1 MNILDYFQFT
11 FIQRGFIVG
20 MIIAILGAI
29 LGHFLVLKKL
39 ALIGHALSHIA
50 YLSIAISIV
59 FFQQSLWINLLFAS
73 VAALLIEWLVRKNPQ
88 QSDVIIGVLSAIGVA
103 LGTIVITTNPNQ
115 NVTVEQFL
123 FGSILLLRHIDMM
136 SIIIL
141 GVLIVAFV
149 ILYYEDLATLTF
161 DRDFGR
167 VIGLKSYWLDAT
179 LALLASWLIILGIRA
194 VGALMISSFIMFPT
208 LIASPLVKS
217 FKGAFF
223 LGTMISVVVF
233 VIGFLLSL
241 GFDWPT
247 GSTIIV
253 VYGVVWMLTFF
264 IQPLR
269 RVR

>member
-1 MNILDYFQFT
+1 MNILDYFQFA

-20 MIIAILGAI
+20 LIIAILGAI
-29 LGHFLVLKKL
+29 LGHFLVLKRL

-59 FFQQSLWINLLFAS
+59 FFQQSLWFNLIFAS
-73 VAALLIEWLVRKNPQ
+73 MAALLIEWLVRKNPQ

-103 LGTIVITTNPNQ
+103 IGTIVITTNPNQ

-123 FGSILLLRHIDMM
+123 FGSILLLRHIDMV
-136 SIIIL
+136 SIMIL
-141 GVLIVAFV
+141 GVLIVGFV
-149 ILYYEDLATLTF
+149 SLFYEDLATLTF
-161 DRDFGR
+161 DRDYGK
-167 VIGLKSYWLDAT
+167 VIGINHYWLNAF

-223 LGTMISVVVF
+223 LGAMISLVVF
-233 VIGFLLSL
+233 VAGFLLSL
-241 GFDWPT
+241 RLDWPT

-253 VYGVVWMLTFF
+253 VYGVVWVLTFI

-269 RVR
+269 RIR